1 MLVYQRVIPMRTI
14 RKIMENYRI
23 SQLGPIGNI
32 GVTVKFTRNLIPIRI
47 YVTIGFT
54 KGKVRI

>member
-1 MLVYQRVIPMRTI
+1 MRTI
-14 RKIMENYRI
+14 RKLMENYRI